1 MSTLFIWKLRLSHK
15 IITKQSMSSSARN
28 SRSLRIS
35 IILEGSENEEE
46 LPDGPLELPLED
58 YETEFYNIE
67 LAHEAVNEL
76 LEGLTQELD
85 TLEDSDSEISEEKG
99 AAIGQFYTPKNFADP
114 IVSENKATQSEETV
128 DTVPQKPTEEEKEK
142 SIPVKDEVLTSLDI
156 EGRQDE
162 G

>member
-1 MSTLFIWKLRLSHK
+1 MSTLFIWKLRVSLK

-99 AAIGQFYTPKNFADP
+99 SAIGQFYTPNNFADP
-114 IVSENKATQSEETV
+114 IVSENKATQSEEPV
-128 DTVPQKPTEEEKEK
+128 DTVPQKPTEDEKEK
-142 SIPVKDEVLTSLDI
+142 SIPVKDEVSTSLDT
-156 EGRQDE
+156 EG
-162 G
+162 